1 MVHIYA
7 FRLHYLVCL
16 SFFFVRFFMA
26 KETTRVNR
34 EKGCSIPTVENSPLI
49 LTPETLHEEDSTS
62 IKLERSQV
70 VKRRSVVDF
79 VGQVSFETSKHL
91 VFEGLE
97 RSKLL
102 IPIGSTFKSIQS
114 RNSEDTCD
122 LRTLSHSS
130 SFSLRFLCSLYEITT
145 DQSNHL

>member
-1 MVHIYA
+1 MVHVYA
-7 FRLHYLVCL
+7 LRLHYLVCP
-16 SFFFVRFFMA
+16 SSFFVRFFMA

-79 VGQVSFETSKHL
+79 VGQVRFETSKHL
-91 VFEGLE
+91 VFESLE

-114 RNSEDTCD
+114 RNSEDT
-122 LRTLSHSS
+122 
-130 SFSLRFLCSLYEITT
+130 
-145 DQSNHL
+145 